1 MGVPFPE
8 GLHGTIVSLR
18 RFRRDDAQWIAQA
31 CDRPEMAR
39 FVPALPS
46 PYTEADAEAYVADTE
61 QAWREGTSAT
71 FAIESRDGEPVGAV
85 GLGRSTSDPGLA
97 GIGYWI
103 RPEAR
108 GRGAATEAVRLV
120 VRWAFDE
127 LDVERV
133 SLITD
138 PENIASQ
145 RVAERAGF
153 TREGLLRA
161 WHPTRSGRRDSVMFS
176 RLRDDPG

>member
-1 MGVPFPE
+1 MGAALPE
-8 GLHGTIVSLR
+8 GLHGEIVVLR
-18 RFRRDDAQWIAQA
+18 RFRREDAGWIAAA

-39 FVPALPS
+39 FVPVLPA
-46 PYTEADAEAYVADTE
+46 PYTEADAREYIDHTE
-61 QAWREGTSAT
+61 EEWRDGTGAA
-71 FAIESRDGEPVGAV
+71 FAIESCDGEPLGAV
-85 GLGRSTSDPGLA
+85 ALARPAFDPGIA
-97 GIGYWI
+97 GIGYWL

-120 VRWAFDE
+120 AGWAFDE
-127 LDVERV
+127 LGVQRV

-138 PENIASQ
+138 PENLPSQ

-176 RLRDDPG
+176 RLRGDRR